1 MKKLSTLSLVG
12 LFGALSL
19 VACSGGG
26 DGTRTI
32 DVETLD
38 SMGYDPAEIQVEA
51 GETVRFVVSNP
62 GTATHE
68 FVLGDE
74 SVQMEHEEQ
83 AGMGMDHDSMTDSD
97 LPALTLAPGD
107 SQTVEVTF
115 DEPGTILYGC
125 HEVGHYDQGMVGTIT
140 VE

>member
-1 MKKLSTLSLVG
+1 MKKLLTLLLVG

-26 DGTRTI
+26 DGPRTI

-38 SMGYDPAEIQVEA
+38 SMSYDPAEIQVEA

-74 SVQMEHEEQ
+74 SIQMEHEEQ
-83 AGMGMDHDSMTDSD
+83 AGTGMDHGSMADSD

-107 SQTVEVTF
+107 TQTVEVTF
-115 DEPGTILYGC
+115 DEPGTILYSC
-125 HEVGHYDQGMVGTIT
+125 HQVGHYDQGMVGTIT
-140 VE
+140 VA